1 MLLRHKLLR
10 EKNFNFVQDNP
21 RRVPMEA
28 TGIYR
33 MSFPHLSNIAVFPI
47 KIFFHRE
54 IHEAD
59 ISESVTGPGQPGP
72 RHGGGCGGGHPD

>member
-47 KIFFHRE
+47 IKKIH
-54 IHEAD
+54 
-59 ISESVTGPGQPGP
+59 
-72 RHGGGCGGGHPD
+72 